1 MKNDSQ
7 SWRKEVRLRHLR
19 PNDFPAEFFQLG
31 ALFAYETDRD
41 GHLTLHFRLK
51 FIRRVRDLRAVS
63 ERFAAYLIHQL
74 DELSNGRGWTLV
86 ADFADCGLHN
96 ADLDLL
102 RHFIWLLKT
111 HFPSSMARVLVVD
124 LPWVLR
130 AFCTLLARCVPASDR
145 HLLQI
150 TNRRQL
156 VTFFELDNLPSYLGG
171 RCARPY
177 FGLDQA
183 PAECLPVAQ
192 YAHQKLRLNDAA
204 VARLIE
210 AYRPCLEELHAHSRE
225 LEASRSELAG
235 PTTQPVTTCRI

>member
-1 MKNDSQ
+1 LNHNFP

-31 ALFAYETDRD
+31 ALFAYEADRE

-51 FIRRVRDLRAVS
+51 FVRRVRDLRPVS
-63 ERFAAYLIHQL
+63 ERFSAYLIHQL
-74 DELSNGRGWTLV
+74 DQLSNGRGWTLV

-102 RHFIWLLKT
+102 RHFLWVLKT
-111 HFPSSMARVLVVD
+111 HFPSSLARVLVVD

-156 VTFFELDNLPSYLGG
+156 STFIANENLPPYLGG
-171 RCARPY
+171 VCTRPY
-177 FGLDQA
+177 FGLDRA
-183 PAECLPVAQ
+183 PAECLSMAAFA
-192 YAHQKLRLNDAA
+192 YEKLRLNDSAI
-204 VARLIE
+204 ARLMD
-210 AYRPCLEELHAHSRE
+210 AYRPSLEELQAHSRQTNGCP
-225 LEASRSELAG
+225 A
-235 PTTQPVTTCRI
+235 TTSGAATSTSVTTC